1 MEQNH
6 DIFDNMSFFEK
17 ALYYIVSYFS
27 ASTIV
32 TGISTGIYFLNDY
45 IVPYP
50 ARIIPTLIIYV
61 VMLVILRSFILPK
74 WKTKKQVH
82 ND

>member
-1 MEQNH
+1 MEQNE
-6 DIFDNMSFFEK
+6 DIFENMSFFEK

-32 TGISTGIYFLNDY
+32 TGISTAIYFLNGY
-45 IVPYP
+45 
-50 ARIIPTLIIYV
+50 IIPYKTRVIPILIIYV
-61 VMLVILRSFILPK
+61 IMLVILRSFILPK